1 MVKYPSLNDK
11 DRCRNPIFTTKEGVH
26 MKKRAASL
34 ALVLSMI
41 LSFTC
46 QAGAV
51 DANSGD
57 DGQQVST
64 YAALEASAQS
74 GGLTKLGAVKYILLD
89 CGMKETQFPSGD
101 SDYIAMAKSVGI
113 ADDKFDGSAAC
124 SLEEL
129 HTMATSTAAVNL
141 RNAVKNGT
149 PLFVDGVAQP
159 IFPYTSGVPTEDGY
173 SNDNSDIIRYSVY
186 VETNYDTDG
195 DGKLDLV
202 KALVQLPRAAAE
214 GKYKAAAI
222 YDARPYITG
231 CTDNGD
237 DRKFTYKKDDLG
249 YDLNSLYA
257 QPNARQ
263 AEGEAG
269 TMETAAKAKA
279 DEWYYVSPYES
290 GSWGDFYDYED
301 LDWYDY
307 FLVRGYAVVEVGGLG
322 TRGSEGLE
330 TCGADVET
338 DAFKCVVEWLAK
350 DSTRTAYTDKENNI
364 QIKADWSN
372 GNVAMTGRSYGGTTD
387 FAVASTGVANLK
399 TIVPVAGIASWYEY
413 TNSQGIST
421 GSNPAYSDN
430 LGFYCAGRY
439 IDEDDWNSMK
449 DVYQKYLN
457 RIYNDQMTLNG
468 DYGTHWA
475 TRDYTAGDNGKQI
488 DEAKNIQYSNF
499 SCPALIVHGLND
511 DNVRTKQFQL
521 MYDAFKNANQ
531 DVKLLLHQGAHITPD
546 YDSHK
551 TSLLIGDETYNGIL
565 NKWFSHYLY
574 DQNNGAEK
582 MATVTVQ
589 SNIVD
594 GGWSTSDTWP
604 TSDAVNANEL
614 TLTNNATGTT
624 TINSNMTGISS
635 WRDAFTTA
643 STSASAMYTYDVK
656 DDTVIKGTVKVNI
669 KATPIQHPD
678 KQAVEAA
685 DFEAVEAAP
694 RGVDHEE
701 IMNPDNQVAD
711 EEEYDAED
719 EYGIAVMRA
728 GSNSRDALMMSAM
741 LVDVSDKAFQSYTTS
756 VTEDKTGAVNWVGS
770 GAEDY
775 DVINFI
781 PTTST
786 YKIIARGWIDLAN
799 PGAGFSSASAANEV
813 RLEDGKYRNY
823 TVYLQPNYYTVKA
836 GHKLALVVYT
846 YEPGKASYSEN
857 YGITIDNAALS
868 AVIPVENGACK
879 AKMSAVA
886 EQCYVSAEAAEDDD
900 YETHGKVTGLERSMV
915 AAGTEVTL
923 TATADSGY
931 DFSGWTVN
939 GEAVEGGAT
948 KTFTINGNTTITA
961 NFTVY
966 HSSSGGGSSSGSST
980 TVSASKSDNGSVSID
995 KTSASKGSTVTVTV
1009 KAKDGYKL
1017 DKLTITD
1024 AKGNT
1029 VDVTDKGNGKFSF
1042 VMPEGKVTVT
1052 PTFVADNGSQTE
1064 SKSFSDVK
1072 TGDWYADAVKYV
1084 SDKGLMSGTGSDKF
1098 APSATTT
1105 RAMLMTVL
1113 ARYAGEDTTG
1123 GAIWYE
1129 KGMEWAKAKGVSDG
1143 TNPNANITREQLVT
1157 MMYRYAGS
1165 PATNGSLDNFSDAAS
1180 VSSYAVNAIQWAVAN
1195 GIVNGSNGK
1204 LNPQDNATRAE
1215 VAAILMRFC
1224 EMSK

>member
-1 MVKYPSLNDK
+1 
-11 DRCRNPIFTTKEGVH
+11 

-74 GGLTKLGAVKYILLD
+74 GGLTKLNAVKYILLD

-173 SNDNSDIIRYSVY
+173 SNDKSDIIRYSVY

-231 CTDNGD
+231 CTDNGKARGID
-237 DRKFTYKKDDLG
+237 YTKGDQKYN
-249 YDLNSLYA
+249 LNKLYA
-257 QPNARQ
+257 QPAAR
-263 AEGEAG
+263 EAQG
-269 TMETAAKAKA
+269 TANTMDTAKKAKA
-279 DEWYYVSPYES
+279 EEWYYLSPYES
-290 GSWGDFYDYED
+290 SPKDPFYDYED

-307 FLVRGYAVVEVGGLG
+307 FLVRGYAAIEVGGLG
-322 TRGSEGLE
+322 TLGSEGLE

-338 DAFKCVVEWLAK
+338 DAFKCVIEWLTGDRA
-350 DSTRTAYTDKENNI
+350 AYTDRTSNI
-364 QIKADWSN
+364 AIKADWSN

-387 FAVASTGVANLK
+387 FAVASTGVKGLK

-413 TNSQGIST
+413 TNSQGIAT
-421 GSNPAYSDN
+421 DDVAYSDN
-430 LGFYCAGRY
+430 LAFYCAGRY
-439 IDEDDWNSMK
+439 INTGLYQNDTEWKPIK
-449 DVYQKYLN
+449 DIYPAYLN
-457 RIYNDQMTLNG
+457 RIYNDQIALNG
-468 DYGTHWA
+468 DYGPHWA
-475 TRDYTAGDNGKQI
+475 TRDYTAGNDGK
-488 DEAKNIQYSNF
+488 AGTASTSTYNNF
-499 SCPALIVHGLND
+499 NCPALIVHGLND

-521 MYDAFKNANQ
+521 MYDAFAKAGKT
-531 DVKLLLHQGAHITPD
+531 VKLLLHQGEHITPD

-551 TSLLIGDETYNGIL
+551 TSLMIGNKTYSSIL
-565 NKWFSHYLY
+565 NEWFSHYLY
-574 DQNNGAEK
+574 GQNTSDGNNAEA
-582 MATVTVQ
+582 MAAVTVQ
-589 SNIVD
+589 NNTD
-594 GGWSTSDTWP
+594 GSWSTLDSWP
-604 TSDAVNANEL
+604 TSDSLADVNNKL
-614 TLTNNATGTT
+614 TLTNTATGTT
-624 TINSNMTGISS
+624 TINSNMNGISNWS
-635 WRDAFTTA
+635 DTFTSS
-643 STSASAMYTYDVK
+643 STSASAMYATEPVAN
-656 DDTVIKGTVKVNI
+656 DTVIKGTVQVKI
-669 KATPIQHPD
+669 SAAPIQHPD
-678 KQAVEAA
+678 QQASA
-685 DFEAVEAAP
+685 
-694 RGVDHEE
+694 
-701 IMNPDNQVAD
+701 
-711 EEEYDAED
+711 
-719 EYGIAVMRA
+719 IAVQSEST
-728 GSNSRDALMMSAM
+728 GSRDALMMSAM
-741 LVDVSDKAFQSYTTS
+741 LVDVADDEFTTYPMS
-756 VTEDKTGAVNWVGS
+756 RTEVKTGKMNWVGS
-770 GAEDY
+770 GAQDY
-775 DVINFI
+775 EIINFK
-781 PTTST
+781 TVQSK

-799 PGAGFSSASAANEV
+799 PSAGFDSASAANKIS
-813 RLEDGKYRNY
+813 LEDGVYHDY

-857 YGITIDNAALS
+857 YGITIDNHSLS
-868 AVIPVENGACK
+868 AVIPVPEGTSA
-879 AKMSAVA
+879 ATMSAI
-886 EQCYVSAEAAEDDD
+886 
-900 YETHGKVTGLERSMV
+900 GKK
-915 AAGTEVTL
+915 
-923 TATADSGY
+923 Y
-931 DFSGWTVN
+931 
-939 GEAVEGGAT
+939 
-948 KTFTINGNTTITA
+948 
-961 NFTVY
+961 
-966 HSSSGGGSSSGSST
+966 
-980 TVSASKSDNGSVSID
+980 
-995 KTSASKGSTVTVTV
+995 
-1009 KAKDGYKL
+1009 
-1017 DKLTITD
+1017 
-1024 AKGNT
+1024 
-1029 VDVTDKGNGKFSF
+1029 
-1042 VMPEGKVTVT
+1042 
-1052 PTFVADNGSQTE
+1052 
-1064 SKSFSDVK
+1064 
-1072 TGDWYADAVKYV
+1072 DWYADAVKYV
-1084 SDKGLMSGTGSDKF
+1084 TDKGLMNGTDDNQFSPN
-1098 APSATTT
+1098 ASTT

-1123 GAIWYE
+1123 GATWYE

-1165 PATNGSLDNFSDAAS
+1165 PKADGKLDSFSDSAS
-1180 VSSYAVNAIQWAVAN
+1180 VSSYAADAMQWAVAN

-1204 LNPQDNATRAE
+1204 LNPQNNATRAE

>member
-1 MVKYPSLNDK
+1 
-11 DRCRNPIFTTKEGVH
+11 

-74 GGLTKLGAVKYILLD
+74 GGLTKLNAVKYILLD

-129 HTMATSTAAVNL
+129 HTMANSTAAVNL

-149 PLFVDGVAQP
+149 PLFVNGVAQP
-159 IFPYTSGVPTEDGY
+159 IFPYTSGVPTKDGY
-173 SNDNSDIIRYSVY
+173 SNDKSDIIRYSVY

-202 KALVQLPRAAAE
+202 KALVQIPRAAATNPNNHNF
-214 GKYKAAAI
+214 ATI
-222 YDARPYITG
+222 MDARPYITG

-237 DRKFTYKKDDLG
+237 DRKFTYKEGDLG
-249 YDLNSLYA
+249 YDLNSLYGSA
-257 QPNARQ
+257 KYQRVSDR
-263 AEGEAG
+263 EMS
-269 TMETAAKAKA
+269 TMDAAKKAKA
-279 DEWYYVSPYES
+279 EEWYYVSPYES

-338 DAFKCVVEWLAK
+338 DAFKCVVEWLAQN
-350 DSTRTAYTDKENNI
+350 SRRVAYTDKENNI
-364 QIKADWSN
+364 KITADWSN

-421 GSNPAYSDN
+421 GRNPAYSDN

-457 RIYNDQMTLNG
+457 RIYNDQIALNG

-475 TRDYTAGDNGKQI
+475 TRDYTAGNAGKKTDNG
-488 DEAKNIQYSNF
+488 ETYGNF
-499 SCPALIVHGLND
+499 RCPVLIVHGLND

-531 DVKLLLHQGAHITPD
+531 NVKLLLHQGAHITPD

-551 TSLLIGDETYNGIL
+551 TSLLIGDETYNSIL

-574 DQNNGAEK
+574 GVENGAEN

-594 GGWSTSDTWP
+594 GGWFTSKTWP
-604 TSDAVNANEL
+604 TSDEASAYANTL
-614 TLTNNATGTT
+614 TLTNSETGTT

-656 DDTVIKGTVKVNI
+656 ADTVIKGTVKVNI

-741 LVDVSDKAFQSYTTS
+741 LVDVSDEAFQSYTTS
-756 VTEDKTGAVNWVGS
+756 VTENKTGAVNWVGS

-775 DVINFI
+775 DVIKFK
-781 PTTST
+781 PTTSK

-846 YEPGKASYSEN
+846 YEPGKVDDEHFEN
-857 YGITIDNAALS
+857 YGITIDNTALS
-868 AVIPVENGACK
+868 AVIPVENGQYTAT
-879 AKMSAVA
+879 MSAVDNKY
-886 EQCYVSAEAAEDDD
+886 CVSTSAKN
-900 YETHGKVTGLERSMV
+900 GKVTGLESSVV

-961 NFTVY
+961 NFTVH

-980 TVSASKSDNGSVSID
+980 TVSASKSDNGSVSVD

-1029 VDVTDKGNGKFSF
+1029 VDVTKKSDGKYTFT
-1042 VMPEGKVTVT
+1042 MPEGKVTVT
-1052 PTFVADNGSQTE
+1052 PTFSKIEDTKPSKNGFDDVAS
-1064 SKSFSDVK
+1064 SD
-1072 TGDWYADAVKYV
+1072 WFADAVKYV
-1084 SDKGLMSGTGSDKF
+1084 ADKGLMSGTGSDKF

-1123 GAIWYE
+1123 GATWYE

-1165 PATNGSLDNFSDAAS
+1165 PKADGKLDSFSDAAS
-1180 VSSYAVNAIQWAVAN
+1180 VSTYAASAMHWAVAN

-1204 LNPQDNATRAE
+1204 LNPQNNATRAE

>member
-1 MVKYPSLNDK
+1 
-11 DRCRNPIFTTKEGVH
+11 

-51 DANSGD
+51 DAG
-57 DGQQVST
+57 
-64 YAALEASAQS
+64 AAATETQLDAVKSV
-74 GGLTKLGAVKYILLD
+74 LLGA
-89 CGMKETQFPSGD
+89 GMQTRQFPSD
-101 SDYIAMAKSVGI
+101 NDYIQVAKSLTIIGDNFK
-113 ADDKFDGSAAC
+113 ADAECTADEKAAMQ
-124 SLEEL
+124 SK
-129 HTMATSTAAVNL
+129 ATQIGLKTAIE
-141 RNAVKNGT
+141 NGE
-149 PLFVDGVAQP
+149 PLFVNGVAQP

-173 SNDNSDIIRYSVY
+173 SNVNSDIIRYSVY

-202 KALVQLPRAAAE
+202 KALVQIPRAAA
-214 GKYKAAAI
+214 KKRDNHNFATI
-222 YDARPYITG
+222 MDARPYITG

-237 DRKFTYKKDDLG
+237 DRKFTYKEGDLG
-249 YDLNSLYA
+249 YDLNSLYGSA
-257 QPNARQ
+257 KYQRVSDRKMS
-263 AEGEAG
+263 
-269 TMETAAKAKA
+269 TMDAAKKAKA
-279 DEWYYVSPYES
+279 EEWYYVSPYES

-338 DAFKCVVEWLAK
+338 DAFKCVVEWLAQN
-350 DSTRTAYTDKENNI
+350 SSRVAYTDKKNNI

-413 TNSQGIST
+413 TNAQGIST

-439 IDEDDWNSMK
+439 IDENDWNSMK

-475 TRDYTAGDNGKQI
+475 TRDYTAGNEGKKTDNGLTY
-488 DEAKNIQYSNF
+488 NNF

-521 MYDAFKNANQ
+521 MYDAFKNKGQN
-531 DVKLLLHQGAHITPD
+531 VKLLLHQGAHITPD

-614 TLTNNATGTT
+614 TLKNTATGTT

-643 STSASAMYTYDVK
+643 STSASAMYTYDVEA
-656 DDTVIKGTVKVNI
+656 DTIIKGTVKVKI
-669 KATPIQHPD
+669 KAAPIQHPD

-711 EEEYDAED
+711 EEAYDAED
-719 EYGIAVMRA
+719 EYGIAAMRA

-741 LVDVSDKAFQSYTTS
+741 LVDVSDEAFQSYTTS
-756 VTEDKTGAVNWVGS
+756 VTENKTGAVNWVGS

-775 DVINFI
+775 DVIKFK
-781 PTTST
+781 PTTSK

-799 PGAGFSSASAANEV
+799 PGAGFSSASAANEIE
-813 RLEDGKYRNY
+813 LEDDTYNNY

-868 AVIPVENGACK
+868 AVIPVENGACE

-948 KTFTINGNTTITA
+948 KTFTINSNTTITA
-961 NFTVY
+961 NFTVH

-980 TVSASKSDNGSVSID
+980 TVSTSKSDNGSVSID
-995 KTSASKGSTVTVTV
+995 KA
-1009 KAKDGYKL
+1009 
-1017 DKLTITD
+1017 
-1024 AKGNT
+1024 
-1029 VDVTDKGNGKFSF
+1029 
-1042 VMPEGKVTVT
+1042 
-1052 PTFVADNGSQTE
+1052 
-1064 SKSFSDVK
+1064 
-1072 TGDWYADAVKYV
+1072 
-1084 SDKGLMSGTGSDKF
+1084 
-1098 APSATTT
+1098 
-1105 RAMLMTVL
+1105 
-1113 ARYAGEDTTG
+1113 
-1123 GAIWYE
+1123 
-1129 KGMEWAKAKGVSDG
+1129 
-1143 TNPNANITREQLVT
+1143 
-1157 MMYRYAGS
+1157 
-1165 PATNGSLDNFSDAAS
+1165 
-1180 VSSYAVNAIQWAVAN
+1180 
-1195 GIVNGSNGK
+1195 
-1204 LNPQDNATRAE
+1204 
-1215 VAAILMRFC
+1215 
-1224 EMSK
+1224 

>member
-1 MVKYPSLNDK
+1 
-11 DRCRNPIFTTKEGVH
+11 

-74 GGLTKLGAVKYILLD
+74 GGLTKLNAVKYILLD

-129 HTMATSTAAVNL
+129 HTMENSTAAVNL

-159 IFPYTSGVPTEDGY
+159 IFPYTSGVPTKDGY
-173 SNDNSDIIRYSVY
+173 SNDKSDIIRYSVY

-214 GKYKAAAI
+214 GKYKTAAI

-338 DAFKCVVEWLAK
+338 DAFKCVVEWLAQN
-350 DSTRTAYTDKENNI
+350 SSRVAYTDKKNNI
-364 QIKADWSN
+364 RIKADWSN

-439 IDEDDWNSMK
+439 IDEDDWKSMK

-457 RIYNDQMTLNG
+457 RIYNDQIALNG

-475 TRDYTAGDNGKQI
+475 TRDYTAGNAGK
-488 DEAKNIQYSNF
+488 
-499 SCPALIVHGLND
+499 
-511 DNVRTKQFQL
+511 RT
-521 MYDAFKNANQ
+521 D
-531 DVKLLLHQGAHITPD
+531 
-546 YDSHK
+546 
-551 TSLLIGDETYNGIL
+551 
-565 NKWFSHYLY
+565 
-574 DQNNGAEK
+574 
-582 MATVTVQ
+582 
-589 SNIVD
+589 
-594 GGWSTSDTWP
+594 
-604 TSDAVNANEL
+604 
-614 TLTNNATGTT
+614 
-624 TINSNMTGISS
+624 
-635 WRDAFTTA
+635 
-643 STSASAMYTYDVK
+643 
-656 DDTVIKGTVKVNI
+656 
-669 KATPIQHPD
+669 
-678 KQAVEAA
+678 
-685 DFEAVEAAP
+685 
-694 RGVDHEE
+694 
-701 IMNPDNQVAD
+701 
-711 EEEYDAED
+711 
-719 EYGIAVMRA
+719 
-728 GSNSRDALMMSAM
+728 
-741 LVDVSDKAFQSYTTS
+741 
-756 VTEDKTGAVNWVGS
+756 DKT
-770 GAEDY
+770 
-775 DVINFI
+775 
-781 PTTST
+781 T
-786 YKIIARGWIDLAN
+786 Y
-799 PGAGFSSASAANEV
+799 V
-813 RLEDGKYRNY
+813 
-823 TVYLQPNYYTVKA
+823 
-836 GHKLALVVYT
+836 
-846 YEPGKASYSEN
+846 
-857 YGITIDNAALS
+857 
-868 AVIPVENGACK
+868 
-879 AKMSAVA
+879 
-886 EQCYVSAEAAEDDD
+886 
-900 YETHGKVTGLERSMV
+900 
-915 AAGTEVTL
+915 
-923 TATADSGY
+923 
-931 DFSGWTVN
+931 
-939 GEAVEGGAT
+939 
-948 KTFTINGNTTITA
+948 
-961 NFTVY
+961 
-966 HSSSGGGSSSGSST
+966 
-980 TVSASKSDNGSVSID
+980 
-995 KTSASKGSTVTVTV
+995 
-1009 KAKDGYKL
+1009 
-1017 DKLTITD
+1017 
-1024 AKGNT
+1024 
-1029 VDVTDKGNGKFSF
+1029 
-1042 VMPEGKVTVT
+1042 
-1052 PTFVADNGSQTE
+1052 
-1064 SKSFSDVK
+1064 
-1072 TGDWYADAVKYV
+1072 
-1084 SDKGLMSGTGSDKF
+1084 
-1098 APSATTT
+1098 
-1105 RAMLMTVL
+1105 
-1113 ARYAGEDTTG
+1113 
-1123 GAIWYE
+1123 
-1129 KGMEWAKAKGVSDG
+1129 
-1143 TNPNANITREQLVT
+1143 
-1157 MMYRYAGS
+1157 
-1165 PATNGSLDNFSDAAS
+1165 
-1180 VSSYAVNAIQWAVAN
+1180 
-1195 GIVNGSNGK
+1195 
-1204 LNPQDNATRAE
+1204 
-1215 VAAILMRFC
+1215 
-1224 EMSK
+1224 

>member
-1 MVKYPSLNDK
+1 
-11 DRCRNPIFTTKEGVH
+11 
-26 MKKRAASL
+26 MKRRLL
-34 ALVLSMI
+34 ALLMSLVMI
-41 LSFTC
+41 LSVLP
-46 QAGAV
+46 GAAFAEPADSSDV
-51 DANSGD
+51 L
-57 DGQQVST
+57 T
-64 YAALEASAQS
+64 YADLADIDSSITIPDGASASEELSVADAVRALLLWTGMSEKQ
-74 GGLTKLGAVKYILLD
+74 LGTFPADYLALARSM
-89 CGMKETQFPSGD
+89 GMIS
-101 SDYIAMAKSVGI
+101 
-113 ADDKFDGSAAC
+113 ADTDTDAAC
-124 SLEEL
+124 TLDAYRQMKAVANTMYDAL
-129 HTMATSTAAVNL
+129 HADKLQPLYM
-141 RNAVKNGT
+141 NGM
-149 PLFVDGVAQP
+149 AQP
-159 IFPYTSGVPTEDGY
+159 IFPYTTGSVETGY
-173 SNDNSDIIRYSVY
+173 SNVDSDIIRYCVY
-186 VETNYDTDG
+186 VETNYDTDN

-202 KALVQLPRAAAE
+202 KAVVQVPRAAVE
-214 GKYKAAAI
+214 GNYKAATI
-222 YDARPYITG
+222 YEARPYITG
-231 CTDNGD
+231 CNDSMSPGEN
-237 DRKFTYKKDDLG
+237 LG
-249 YDLNSLYA
+249 SESYDISKLYSQPAARTPAGSATTAQAAANANS
-257 QPNARQ
+257 
-263 AEGEAG
+263 
-269 TMETAAKAKA
+269 A
-279 DEWYYVSPYES
+279 DWYYWNPSE
-290 GSWGDFYDYED
+290 GMYDYED
-301 LDWYDY
+301 LEWYDY
-307 FLVRGYAVVEVGGLG
+307 YLVRGFAVVECGGLG
-322 TRGSEGLE
+322 TKGSDGFE
-330 TCGADVET
+330 TCGTDLEI
-338 DAFKCVVEWLAK
+338 DAFKCVIEWLHG
-350 DSTRTAYTDKENNI
+350 DRVAYTDKTSNI
-364 QIKADWSN
+364 TIAADWSS
-372 GNVAMTGRSYGGTTD
+372 GKVGMTGRSYAGTTQ
-387 FAVASTGVANLK
+387 FGLATTGVAGLE

-457 RIYNDQMTLNG
+457 RIYNDQQTLNG
-468 DYGTHWA
+468 NYGPHWA
-475 TRDYTAGDNGKQI
+475 TRDYTAGNEGKKTDNGLTYNKF
-488 DEAKNIQYSNF
+488 N
-499 SCPALIVHGLND
+499 CPALIVHGLND

-531 DVKLLLHQGAHITPD
+531 NVKLLLHQGAHITPD

-614 TLTNNATGTT
+614 TLKNTATGTT

-669 KATPIQHPD
+669 SAAPIQHPD

-868 AVIPVENGACK
+868 AVIPVENGQYTAT
-879 AKMSAVA
+879 MSAVDNKY
-886 EQCYVSAEAAEDDD
+886 CVSTSAKN
-900 YETHGKVTGLERSMV
+900 GKVTGLESSMV

-961 NFTVY
+961 NFTVH
-966 HSSSGGGSSSGSST
+966 HSSSGGSSSGSST

-995 KTSASKGSTVTVTV
+995 KASASKGSTVTVTV

-1024 AKGNT
+1024 AKGKT
-1029 VDVTDKGNGKFSF
+1029 VEVTDKGNGKFSF

-1064 SKSFSDVK
+1064 NKSYSDVK

-1084 SDKGLMSGTGSDKF
+1084 TDKGLMNGTDDNQFSPN
-1098 APSATTT
+1098 ASTT
-1105 RAMLMTVL
+1105 RGMLMTVL

-1123 GAIWYE
+1123 GATWYE

-1165 PATNGSLDNFSDAAS
+1165 PKADGKLDSFSDAAS
-1180 VSSYAVNAIQWAVAN
+1180 VSTYAADAMQWAVAN

-1204 LNPQDNATRAE
+1204 LNPQNNATRAE

>member
-1 MVKYPSLNDK
+1 
-11 DRCRNPIFTTKEGVH
+11 
-26 MKKRAASL
+26 MKKRVASL

-51 DANSGD
+51 DAG
-57 DGQQVST
+57 
-64 YAALEASAQS
+64 AAATETQLDAVKSV
-74 GGLTKLGAVKYILLD
+74 LLGA
-89 CGMKETQFPSGD
+89 GMQTRQFPSD
-101 SDYIAMAKSVGI
+101 NDYIQVAKSLTIIGDDFK
-113 ADDKFDGSAAC
+113 ADAAC
-124 SLEEL
+124 TEEEKSAMQTKAEHIGL
-129 HTMATSTAAVNL
+129 KTAL
-141 RNAVKNGT
+141 DNGK

-159 IFPYTSGVPTEDGY
+159 IFPYTSGVPTKDGY
-173 SNDNSDIIRYSVY
+173 SNDKSDIIRYSVY

-202 KALVQLPRAAAE
+202 KALVQIPRAAAT
-214 GKYKAAAI
+214 KPDNHNFATI
-222 YDARPYITG
+222 MDARPYITG
-231 CTDNGD
+231 CTDNGT
-237 DRKFTYKKDDLG
+237 DRKFTYKDGDLG
-249 YDLNSLYA
+249 YNLNSLYGKA
-257 QPNARQ
+257 RYLRVSDNKTATTMQAAANAS
-263 AEGEAG
+263 AE
-269 TMETAAKAKA
+269 
-279 DEWYYVSPYES
+279 EWYYLSPYES
-290 GSWGDFYDYED
+290 EPDDDYYFYDYED

-350 DSTRTAYTDKENNI
+350 DSTRTAYTDKEKNI
-364 QIKADWSN
+364 KITADWSN

-399 TIVPVAGIASWYEY
+399 TIVPVAGIASWYDY

-421 GSNPAYSDN
+421 RTNPAYSDN

-439 IDEDDWNSMK
+439 IDENDWDSMK

-475 TRDYTAGDNGKQI
+475 TRDYTAGNEGK
-488 DEAKNIQYSNF
+488 EGTASTSTYNNF
-499 SCPALIVHGLND
+499 NCPALIVHGLND

-521 MYDAFKNANQ
+521 MYDAFKNKGQN
-531 DVKLLLHQGAHITPD
+531 VKLLLHQGEHITPD
-546 YDSHK
+546 YDDHK
-551 TSLLIGDETYNGIL
+551 TSLMIGNKTYSSIL
-565 NKWFSHYLY
+565 NEWYSHYLY
-574 DQNNGAEK
+574 GQNTDDGNNAE
-582 MATVTVQ
+582 ALAAVTVQ
-589 SNIVD
+589 NNTD
-594 GGWSTSDTWP
+594 GSWSTLDSWP
-604 TSDAVNANEL
+604 TSDSLADVNNKL
-614 TLTNNATGTT
+614 TLTNTATGTT
-624 TINSNMTGISS
+624 TINSNMNGISN
-635 WRDAFTTA
+635 WRDTFTSS
-643 STSASAMYTYDVK
+643 STSASAMYATEPVAN
-656 DDTVIKGTVKVNI
+656 DTVIKGTVQVKI
-669 KATPIQHPD
+669 SAAPIQHPD
-678 KQAVEAA
+678 QQASAVVESAP
-685 DFEAVEAAP
+685 AVAP
-694 RGVDHEE
+694 RGASHEE
-701 IMNPDNQVAD
+701 IMNPANEDAD
-711 EEEYDAED
+711 DAASA
-719 EYGIAVMRA
+719 IAVQSEST
-728 GSNSRDALMMSAM
+728 GSRDALMMSAM
-741 LVDVSDKAFQSYTTS
+741 LVDVADDEFTTYPMS
-756 VTEDKTGAVNWVGS
+756 RTEVKTGKMNWVGS
-770 GAEDY
+770 GAQDY
-775 DVINFI
+775 EIINFK
-781 PTTST
+781 TVQSK

-799 PGAGFSSASAANEV
+799 PSAGFSSASATAANKIE
-813 RLEDGKYRNY
+813 LKDGEYHNY

-846 YEPGKASYSEN
+846 YEQGKARYSEN
-857 YGITIDNAALS
+857 YGITIDNHSLS
-868 AVIPVENGACK
+868 AVIPVPEGTSA
-879 AKMSAVA
+879 ATMSAVDNK
-886 EQCYVSAEAAEDDD
+886 CCVSTSAKN
-900 YETHGKVTGLERSMV
+900 GKVTGLESSMV

-961 NFTVY
+961 NFTVH

-980 TVSASKSDNGSVSID
+980 TVSASKSDNGSVSVD

-1024 AKGNT
+1024 AKGKT
-1029 VDVTDKGNGKFSF
+1029 VEVTDKGNGKFSF

-1064 SKSFSDVK
+1064 SKSYSDVK

-1113 ARYAGEDTTG
+1113 ARYAGEATTG
-1123 GAIWYE
+1123 GATWYE
-1129 KGMEWAKAKGVSDG
+1129 KGMNWAKANGVSDG

-1157 MMYRYAGS
+1157 MLYRYAGS
-1165 PATNGSLDNFSDAAS
+1165 PKADGKLDSFSDAAS
-1180 VSSYAVNAIQWAVAN
+1180 VSTYAADAMQWAVAN

-1204 LNPQDNATRAE
+1204 LNPQNNATRAE

>member
-1 MVKYPSLNDK
+1 
-11 DRCRNPIFTTKEGVH
+11 

-51 DANSGD
+51 DAG
-57 DGQQVST
+57 
-64 YAALEASAQS
+64 AAATETQLDAVKSV
-74 GGLTKLGAVKYILLD
+74 LLGA
-89 CGMKETQFPSGD
+89 GMQTRQFPSD
-101 SDYIAMAKSVGI
+101 NDYIQVAKSLTIIGDNFK
-113 ADDKFDGSAAC
+113 ADAECTADEKAAMQ
-124 SLEEL
+124 SK
-129 HTMATSTAAVNL
+129 ATQIGLKTAIE
-141 RNAVKNGT
+141 NGE
-149 PLFVDGVAQP
+149 PLFVNGVAQP

-173 SNDNSDIIRYSVY
+173 SNVNSDIIRYSVY

-202 KALVQLPRAAAE
+202 KALVQIPRAAAT
-214 GKYKAAAI
+214 KRDNHNFATI
-222 YDARPYITG
+222 MDARPYITG

-237 DRKFTYKKDDLG
+237 DRKFTYMEGNLG
-249 YDLNSLYA
+249 YDLNSLYGSA
-257 QPNARQ
+257 KYQRVSDR
-263 AEGEAG
+263 EMS
-269 TMETAAKAKA
+269 TMDAAKKAKA
-279 DEWYYVSPYES
+279 EEWYYVSPYES

-350 DSTRTAYTDKENNI
+350 DSTRTAYTDKEKNI
-364 QIKADWSN
+364 KITADWSN

-399 TIVPVAGIASWYEY
+399 TIVPVAGIASWYDY

-421 GSNPAYSDN
+421 RTNPAYSDN

-439 IDEDDWNSMK
+439 IDENDWDSMK

-475 TRDYTAGDNGKQI
+475 TRDYTAGNEGK
-488 DEAKNIQYSNF
+488 EGTASTSKYNNF
-499 SCPALIVHGLND
+499 NCPALIVHGLND

-521 MYDAFKNANQ
+521 MYDAFKNKGQN
-531 DVKLLLHQGAHITPD
+531 VKLLLHQGEHITPD
-546 YDSHK
+546 YDDHK
-551 TSLLIGDETYNGIL
+551 TSLMIDNKTYSSIL
-565 NKWFSHYLY
+565 NEWYSHYLY
-574 DQNNGAEK
+574 GQNTDDGNNAE
-582 MATVTVQ
+582 ALAAVTVQ
-589 SNIVD
+589 NNTD
-594 GGWSTSDTWP
+594 GSWSTLDSWP
-604 TSDAVNANEL
+604 TSDSLADVNNKL
-614 TLTNNATGTT
+614 TLTNTATGTT
-624 TINSNMTGISS
+624 TINSNMNGISN
-635 WRDAFTTA
+635 WRDTFTSS
-643 STSASAMYTYDVK
+643 STSASAMYATEPVAN
-656 DDTVIKGTVKVNI
+656 DTVIKGTVQVKI
-669 KATPIQHPD
+669 SAAPIQHPD
-678 KQAVEAA
+678 QQASAVVESAP
-685 DFEAVEAAP
+685 AVAP
-694 RGVDHEE
+694 RGASHEE
-701 IMNPDNQVAD
+701 IMNPANEDAD
-711 EEEYDAED
+711 DAASA
-719 EYGIAVMRA
+719 IAVQSEST
-728 GSNSRDALMMSAM
+728 GSRDALMMSAM
-741 LVDVSDKAFQSYTTS
+741 LVDVADNEFTTYPMS
-756 VTEDKTGAVNWVGS
+756 RTEVKTGKMNWVGS
-770 GAEDY
+770 GAQDY
-775 DVINFI
+775 EIINFK
-781 PTTST
+781 TVQSK

-799 PGAGFSSASAANEV
+799 PSAGFDSASAANKIS
-813 RLEDGKYRNY
+813 LEDGVYHDY

-846 YEPGKASYSEN
+846 YEQGKARYSEN
-857 YGITIDNAALS
+857 YGITIDNHSLS
-868 AVIPVENGACK
+868 AVIPVPEGTSA
-879 AKMSAVA
+879 ATMSAVGKK
-886 EQCYVSAEAAEDDD
+886 YSVTTSAENG
-900 YETHGKVTGLERSMV
+900 TVSGLTENMV
-915 AAGTEVTL
+915 AEGTEVTL

-961 NFTVY
+961 NFTVH
-966 HSSSGGGSSSGSST
+966 HSSSGGGSSSSSST
-980 TVSASKSDNGSVSID
+980 TVSTSKSDNGSVSID
-995 KTSASKGSTVTVTV
+995 KASASKGSTVTVTV

-1029 VDVTDKGNGKFSF
+1029 IDVTNLSNGKFSF

-1052 PTFVADNGSQTE
+1052 PTFVADNGNQTE
-1064 SKSFSDVK
+1064 SKSYSDVK
-1072 TGDWYADAVKYV
+1072 TGDWFNDAVKYV
-1084 SDKGLMSGTGSDKF
+1084 SAKGLMSGTSADKF

-1123 GAIWYE
+1123 GATWYE

-1165 PATNGSLDNFSDAAS
+1165 PKADGKLDSFSDAAS
-1180 VSSYAVNAIQWAVAN
+1180 VSTYAADAMQWAVAN

-1204 LNPQDNATRAE
+1204 LNPQNNATRAQ

>member
-1 MVKYPSLNDK
+1 M
-11 DRCRNPIFTTKEGVH
+11 KEGVH
-26 MKKRAASL
+26 MKKRAASI

-51 DANSGD
+51 DAKTETQLD
-57 DGQQVST
+57 
-64 YAALEASAQS
+64 
-74 GGLTKLGAVKYILLD
+74 AVKSILED
-89 CGMKETQFPSGD
+89 AGMQEKQFPNGD
-101 SDYIAMAKSVGI
+101 SDYIQMAKSLTIIGDNFK
-113 ADDKFDGSAAC
+113 ADAECTADEKAAMQ
-124 SLEEL
+124 SK
-129 HTMATSTAAVNL
+129 ATQIGLKTAIE
-141 RNAVKNGT
+141 NGE
-149 PLFVDGVAQP
+149 PLFVNGVAQP
-159 IFPYTSGVPTEDGY
+159 IFPYTSGVPTKDGY
-173 SNDNSDIIRYSVY
+173 SNDKSDIIRYSVY

-202 KALVQLPRAAAE
+202 KALVQIPRAAAT
-214 GKYKAAAI
+214 KPDNHNFATI
-222 YDARPYITG
+222 MDARPYITG

-237 DRKFTYKKDDLG
+237 DRKFTYKEGDLG
-249 YDLNSLYA
+249 YDLNSLYGSA
-257 QPNARQ
+257 KYQRVSDRKMS
-263 AEGEAG
+263 
-269 TMETAAKAKA
+269 TMDAAKKAKA
-279 DEWYYVSPYES
+279 EEWYYLSPYES
-290 GSWGDFYDYED
+290 SPKYPFYDYED

-399 TIVPVAGIASWYEY
+399 TIVPVAGIASWYDY

-421 GSNPAYSDN
+421 RTNPAYSDN

-439 IDEDDWNSMK
+439 IDENDWDSMK

-475 TRDYTAGDNGKQI
+475 TRDYTAGNAGKKTDNG
-488 DEAKNIQYSNF
+488 ETYGNF
-499 SCPALIVHGLND
+499 RCPALIVHGLND

-521 MYDAFKNANQ
+521 MYDAFAKAGKT
-531 DVKLLLHQGAHITPD
+531 VKLLLHQGEHITPD
-546 YDSHK
+546 YDDHK
-551 TSLLIGDETYNGIL
+551 TSLMIGNKTYSSIL
-565 NKWFSHYLY
+565 NEWYSHYLY
-574 DQNNGAEK
+574 GQNTDDGNNAE
-582 MATVTVQ
+582 ALADVTVQ
-589 SNIVD
+589 NNTD
-594 GGWSTSDTWP
+594 GSWSTLDSWP
-604 TSDAVNANEL
+604 TSDSLADVNNKL
-614 TLTNNATGTT
+614 TLTNTATGTT
-624 TINSNMTGISS
+624 TINSNMNGISN
-635 WRDAFTTA
+635 WRDTFTSS
-643 STSASAMYTYDVK
+643 STSASAMYATEPVAN
-656 DDTVIKGTVKVNI
+656 DTVIKGTVQVKI
-669 KATPIQHPD
+669 SAAPIQHPD
-678 KQAVEAA
+678 QQASAVVESAP
-685 DFEAVEAAP
+685 AVAP
-694 RGVDHEE
+694 RGASHEE
-701 IMNPDNQVAD
+701 IMNPANEDAD
-711 EEEYDAED
+711 DAASA
-719 EYGIAVMRA
+719 IAVQSEST
-728 GSNSRDALMMSAM
+728 GSRDALMMSTM
-741 LVDVSDKAFQSYTTS
+741 LVDVADDEFTTYPMS
-756 VTEDKTGAVNWVGS
+756 RTEVKTGKMNWVGS
-770 GAEDY
+770 GAQDY
-775 DVINFI
+775 EIINFK
-781 PTTST
+781 TVQSK

-799 PGAGFSSASAANEV
+799 PSAGFDSASAANKIS
-813 RLEDGKYRNY
+813 LEDGVYHDY

-846 YEPGKASYSEN
+846 YEQGKARYSEN
-857 YGITIDNAALS
+857 YGITIDNHSLS
-868 AVIPVENGACK
+868 AVIPVPEGTSA
-879 AKMSAVA
+879 ATMSAVGKK
-886 EQCYVSAEAAEDDD
+886 YSVTTSAENG
-900 YETHGKVTGLERSMV
+900 TVSGLTENMV
-915 AAGTEVTL
+915 AEGTEVTL

-931 DFSGWTVN
+931 NFSGWTVN
-939 GEAVEGGAT
+939 GQSVAGGAT
-948 KTFTINGNTTITA
+948 HTFTITENTTIVA
-961 NFTVY
+961 NFTAQSSGG
-966 HSSSGGGSSSGSST
+966 HSSGGSSSGSST

-1024 AKGNT
+1024 AKGKT
-1029 VDVTDKGNGKFSF
+1029 VEVTDKGNGKFSF

-1052 PTFVADNGSQTE
+1052 PTFVADNGGQTE

-1084 SDKGLMSGTGSDKF
+1084 TDKGLMNGTDDNQFS
-1098 APSATTT
+1098 PNATTT

-1123 GAIWYE
+1123 GATWYE

-1143 TNPNANITREQLVT
+1143 TNPNADITREQLVT
-1157 MMYRYAGS
+1157 MLYRYAGS

-1180 VSSYAVNAIQWAVAN
+1180 VSSYAANAMQWAVEN

-1204 LNPQDNATRAE
+1204 LNPQNNATRAE

>member
-1 MVKYPSLNDK
+1 
-11 DRCRNPIFTTKEGVH
+11 
-26 MKKRAASL
+26 MKKRVASL

-51 DANSGD
+51 DAG
-57 DGQQVST
+57 
-64 YAALEASAQS
+64 AAATETQLDAVKSV
-74 GGLTKLGAVKYILLD
+74 LLGA
-89 CGMKETQFPSGD
+89 GMQTRQFPSD
-101 SDYIAMAKSVGI
+101 NDYIQVAKSLTIIGDDFK
-113 ADDKFDGSAAC
+113 ADAAC
-124 SLEEL
+124 TEKEKSAMQTKAEYIGLK
-129 HTMATSTAAVNL
+129 TAL
-141 RNAVKNGT
+141 DNGK
-149 PLFVDGVAQP
+149 PLFVGGVAQP
-159 IFPYTSGVPTEDGY
+159 IFPYTSGVPTKDGY
-173 SNDNSDIIRYSVY
+173 SNDKSDIIRYSVY

-202 KALVQLPRAAAE
+202 KALVQIPRAAAT
-214 GKYKAAAI
+214 KPDNHNFATI
-222 YDARPYITG
+222 MDARPYITG
-231 CTDNGD
+231 CTDNGT
-237 DRKFTYKKDDLG
+237 DRKFTYKDGDLG
-249 YDLNSLYA
+249 YNLNSLYGKA
-257 QPNARQ
+257 RYLRVSDNKTATTMQAAANAS
-263 AEGEAG
+263 AE
-269 TMETAAKAKA
+269 
-279 DEWYYVSPYES
+279 EWYYLSPYES
-290 GSWGDFYDYED
+290 EPDDDYYFYDYED

-350 DSTRTAYTDKENNI
+350 DSTRTAYTDKEKNI
-364 QIKADWSN
+364 KITADWSN

-399 TIVPVAGIASWYEY
+399 TIVPVAGIASWYDY

-421 GSNPAYSDN
+421 RTNPAYSDN

-439 IDEDDWNSMK
+439 IDENDWDSMK

-475 TRDYTAGDNGKQI
+475 TRDYTAGNEGK
-488 DEAKNIQYSNF
+488 EGTASTSTYNNF
-499 SCPALIVHGLND
+499 NCPALIVHGLND

-521 MYDAFKNANQ
+521 MYDAFKNKGQN
-531 DVKLLLHQGAHITPD
+531 VKLLLHQGEHITPD
-546 YDSHK
+546 YDDHK
-551 TSLLIGDETYNGIL
+551 TSLMIGNKTYSSIL
-565 NKWFSHYLY
+565 NEWYSHYLY
-574 DQNNGAEK
+574 GQNTDDGNNAE
-582 MATVTVQ
+582 ALAAVTVQ
-589 SNIVD
+589 NNTD
-594 GGWSTSDTWP
+594 GSWSTLDSWP
-604 TSDAVNANEL
+604 TSDSLADVNNKL
-614 TLTNNATGTT
+614 TLTNTATGTT
-624 TINSNMTGISS
+624 TINSNMNGISN
-635 WRDAFTTA
+635 WRDTFTSS
-643 STSASAMYTYDVK
+643 STSASAMYATEPVAN
-656 DDTVIKGTVKVNI
+656 DTVIKGTVQVKI
-669 KATPIQHPD
+669 SAAPIQHPD
-678 KQAVEAA
+678 QQASAVVESAP
-685 DFEAVEAAP
+685 AVAP
-694 RGVDHEE
+694 RGASHEE
-701 IMNPDNQVAD
+701 IMNPANEDAD
-711 EEEYDAED
+711 DAASA
-719 EYGIAVMRA
+719 IAVQSEST
-728 GSNSRDALMMSAM
+728 GSRDALMMSAM
-741 LVDVSDKAFQSYTTS
+741 LVDVADDEFTTYPMS
-756 VTEDKTGAVNWVGS
+756 RTEVKTGKMNWVGS
-770 GAEDY
+770 GAQDY
-775 DVINFI
+775 EIINFK
-781 PTTST
+781 TVQSK

-799 PGAGFSSASAANEV
+799 PSAGFSSASATAANKIE
-813 RLEDGKYRNY
+813 LKDGEYHNY

-846 YEPGKASYSEN
+846 YEQGKARYSEN
-857 YGITIDNAALS
+857 YGITIDNHSLS
-868 AVIPVENGACK
+868 AVIPVPEGTSA
-879 AKMSAVA
+879 ATMSAVDNK
-886 EQCYVSAEAAEDDD
+886 CCVSTSAKN
-900 YETHGKVTGLERSMV
+900 GKVTGLESSMV

-961 NFTVY
+961 NFTVH

-980 TVSASKSDNGSVSID
+980 TVSASKSDNGSVSVD

-1024 AKGNT
+1024 AKGKT
-1029 VDVTDKGNGKFSF
+1029 VEVTDKGNGKFSF

-1064 SKSFSDVK
+1064 SKSYSDVK

-1123 GAIWYE
+1123 GATWYE
-1129 KGMEWAKAKGVSDG
+1129 KSMEWAKAKGVSDG

-1165 PATNGSLDNFSDAAS
+1165 PKADGKLDSFSDAAS
-1180 VSSYAVNAIQWAVAN
+1180 VSTYAADAMQWAVAN

-1204 LNPQDNATRAE
+1204 LNPQNNATRAE

>member
-1 MVKYPSLNDK
+1 
-11 DRCRNPIFTTKEGVH
+11 

-74 GGLTKLGAVKYILLD
+74 GGLTKLDAVKYILLD
-89 CGMKETQFPSGD
+89 CGMKTTQFPSGD

-129 HTMATSTAAVNL
+129 YTMANSTAAVNL

-159 IFPYTSGVPTEDGY
+159 IFPYTSGVPTKDGY
-173 SNDNSDIIRYSVY
+173 SNDKSDIIRYSVY

-231 CTDNGD
+231 CTDYGRSRGFN
-237 DRKFTYKKDDLG
+237 YKNADTD
-249 YDLNSLYA
+249 YDLDTLYGSAAPRDA
-257 QPNARQ
+257 Q
-263 AEGEAG
+263 GEMS
-269 TMETAAKAKA
+269 TMDAAKNASA
-279 DEWYYVSPYES
+279 DEWYYLSPYES
-290 GSWGDFYDYED
+290 YPNYPFYDYED

-307 FLVRGYAVVEVGGLG
+307 FLVRGYAAIEVGGLG

-330 TCGADVET
+330 TCGTDVET
-338 DAFKCVVEWLAK
+338 DAFKCVIEWL
-350 DSTRTAYTDKENNI
+350 TGNRVAYTDKESNI
-364 QIKADWSN
+364 EIKADWSN

-387 FAVASTGVANLK
+387 FAVASTGVKGLK

-421 GSNPAYSDN
+421 SDNPAYSDN
-430 LGFYCAGRY
+430 LGLYCAGRY
-439 IDEDDWNSMK
+439 IDEDDWNSIK
-449 DVYQKYLN
+449 DTYQAYLN
-457 RIYNDQMTLNG
+457 RIYNDQVALNG

-475 TRDYTAGDNGKQI
+475 TRDYTAGNTGK
-488 DEAKNIQYSNF
+488 
-499 SCPALIVHGLND
+499 
-511 DNVRTKQFQL
+511 
-521 MYDAFKNANQ
+521 
-531 DVKLLLHQGAHITPD
+531 
-546 YDSHK
+546 K
-551 TSLLIGDETYNGIL
+551 TD
-565 NKWFSHYLY
+565 
-574 DQNNGAEK
+574 NGAEE
-582 MATVTVQ
+582 MAAVTVQ
-589 SNIVD
+589 SNVD
-594 GGWSTSDTWP
+594 GSWTTLNDWDGNTDTLRLSCGDEGETTVTSQYPSDVTSRNWTSKFLSNTESSEARAVYTMDVDT
-604 TSDAVNANEL
+604 
-614 TLTNNATGTT
+614 
-624 TINSNMTGISS
+624 
-635 WRDAFTTA
+635 
-643 STSASAMYTYDVK
+643 
-656 DDTVIKGTVKVNI
+656 DTVIIGTPAVHVK
-669 KATPIQHPD
+669 AAPMQHLA
-678 KQAVEAA
+678 QQTAAVSDAIDRA
-685 DFEAVEAAP
+685 AAP
-694 RGVDHEE
+694 RGIDHEE
-701 IMNPDNQVAD
+701 IMNPANQTAAD
-711 EEEYDAED
+711 EDD
-719 EYGIAVMRA
+719 GIAAMSLD
-728 GSNSRDALMMSAM
+728 GDSRNALMMSAM
-741 LVDVSDKAFQSYTTS
+741 LVDLSDTAFPTYTTS
-756 VTEDKTGAVNWVGS
+756 VTEERTGETNWVGS
-770 GAEDY
+770 GAQDY
-775 DVINFI
+775 DVIRFKQVN
-781 PTTST
+781 SN
-786 YKIIARGWIDLAN
+786 YKVVAQGWMDLAN
-799 PGAGFSSASAANEV
+799 PSAGFDSASAENKV
-813 RLEDGKYRNY
+813 DLEDGTYYDY
-823 TVYLQPNYYTVKA
+823 TLYLQPTHYTVKA
-836 GHKLALVVYT
+836 GHKLALVLFT
-846 YEPGKASYSEN
+846 YQPGMASYSEA
-857 YGITIDNAALS
+857 YGYTFQNAETYAE
-868 AVIPVENGACK
+868 IPVN
-879 AKMSAVA
+879 SL
-886 EQCYVSAEAAEDDD
+886 YTLH
-900 YETHGKVTGLERSMV
+900 Y
-915 AAGTEVTL
+915 AAGANGTVTADQADGAQLEANSLVTL

-961 NFTVY
+961 NFTVH
-966 HSSSGGGSSSGSST
+966 HSSSGGSSSGSST

-1024 AKGNT
+1024 AKGKT

-1084 SDKGLMSGTGSDKF
+1084 ADKGLMSGTGSDKF

-1123 GAIWYE
+1123 GATWYE

-1143 TNPNANITREQLVT
+1143 TNPNADITREQLVT
-1157 MMYRYAGS
+1157 MLYRYAGS
-1165 PATNGSLDNFSDAAS
+1165 PKADGKLDSFSDSAS
-1180 VSSYAVNAIQWAVAN
+1180 VSTYAADAMQWAVAN

-1204 LNPQDNATRAE
+1204 LNPQNNATRAE

>member
-1 MVKYPSLNDK
+1 
-11 DRCRNPIFTTKEGVH
+11 

-51 DANSGD
+51 DAKTETQLD
-57 DGQQVST
+57 
-64 YAALEASAQS
+64 
-74 GGLTKLGAVKYILLD
+74 AVKSILED
-89 CGMKETQFPSGD
+89 AGMQEKQFPNGD
-101 SDYIAMAKSVGI
+101 SDYIQMAKSLTIIGDNFKADAECT
-113 ADDKFDGSAAC
+113 ADDKAAMQ
-124 SLEEL
+124 SK
-129 HTMATSTAAVNL
+129 ATQIGLKTAIE
-141 RNAVKNGT
+141 NGE
-149 PLFVDGVAQP
+149 PLFVNGVAQP
-159 IFPYTSGVPTEDGY
+159 IFPYTSGVPTKDGY

-202 KALVQLPRAAAE
+202 KALVQIPRAAAE

-231 CTDNGD
+231 CTDNGEARGID
-237 DRKFTYKKDDLG
+237 YTKGDQG
-249 YDLNSLYA
+249 YNLNNLYV
-257 QPNARQ
+257 QPAAREPQ
-263 AEGEAG
+263 G
-269 TMETAAKAKA
+269 TANTMDTAKKAKA
-279 DEWYYVSPYES
+279 EEWYYLSPYES
-290 GSWGDFYDYED
+290 SPKDPFYDYED

-307 FLVRGYAVVEVGGLG
+307 FLVRGYAAIEVGGLG

-338 DAFKCVVEWLAK
+338 DAFKCVIEWLTGDRA
-350 DSTRTAYTDKENNI
+350 AYTDRTSNI
-364 QIKADWSN
+364 AIKADWSN

-387 FAVASTGVANLK
+387 FAVASTGVKGLK

-439 IDEDDWNSMK
+439 IDEDDWNSIK
-449 DVYQKYLN
+449 DTYQAYLN
-457 RIYNDQMTLNG
+457 RIYNDQIELNG

-475 TRDYTAGDNGKQI
+475 TRDYTAGNAGKRTDDKTTYDNFK
-488 DEAKNIQYSNF
+488 
-499 SCPALIVHGLND
+499 CPALIVHGLND

-521 MYDAFKNANQ
+521 MYDAFKGKGQ

-551 TSLLIGDETYNGIL
+551 TSLLIGDETYNSIL

-574 DQNNGAEK
+574 DQDNGAEK

-604 TSDAVNANEL
+604 TSDEASAYANTL
-614 TLTNNATGTT
+614 TLTNNETGTT

-635 WRDAFTTA
+635 WRDAFTAA

-656 DDTVIKGTVKVNI
+656 DDTVIKGTVKVKI

-685 DFEAVEAAP
+685 DFDAVEAAP

-741 LVDVSDKAFQSYTTS
+741 LVDVSDEAFQSYTTS

-775 DVINFI
+775 DVIKFK
-781 PTTST
+781 PTTSK

-799 PGAGFSSASAANEV
+799 PDAGFSSASAANEIE
-813 RLEDGKYRNY
+813 LEDGTYNNY

-846 YEPGKASYSEN
+846 YEPGKVDDEHFEN
-857 YGITIDNAALS
+857 YGITIDNTALS
-868 AVIPVENGACK
+868 AVIPVENGQYTAT
-879 AKMSAVA
+879 MSAVDNKY
-886 EQCYVSAEAAEDDD
+886 CVSTSAKN
-900 YETHGKVTGLERSMV
+900 GKVTGLESSMV

-948 KTFTINGNTTITA
+948 KTFTINSNTTITA
-961 NFTVY
+961 NFTVH

-1029 VDVTDKGNGKFSF
+1029 VEVTDKGNGKYTFT
-1042 VMPEGKVTVT
+1042 MPEGKVTVT

-1064 SKSFSDVK
+1064 SKSYSDVK

-1123 GAIWYE
+1123 GATWYE
-1129 KGMEWAKAKGVSDG
+1129 KGMNWAKAKGVSDG

-1165 PATNGSLDNFSDAAS
+1165 PKADGKLDSFSDAAS
-1180 VSSYAVNAIQWAVAN
+1180 VSTYAADAMQWAVAN

-1204 LNPQDNATRAE
+1204 LNPQNNATRAQ

>member
-1 MVKYPSLNDK
+1 MQEK
-11 DRCRNPIFTTKEGVH
+11 
-26 MKKRAASL
+26 
-34 ALVLSMI
+34 
-41 LSFTC
+41 
-46 QAGAV
+46 
-51 DANSGD
+51 
-57 DGQQVST
+57 
-64 YAALEASAQS
+64 
-74 GGLTKLGAVKYILLD
+74 
-89 CGMKETQFPSGD
+89 QFPNGD
-101 SDYIAMAKSVGI
+101 SDYIQMAKSLTIIGDNFK
-113 ADDKFDGSAAC
+113 ADAECTADEKAAMQ
-124 SLEEL
+124 SK
-129 HTMATSTAAVNL
+129 ATQIGLKTAIE
-141 RNAVKNGT
+141 NGE
-149 PLFVDGVAQP
+149 PLFVNGVAQP

-173 SNDNSDIIRYSVY
+173 SNVNSDIIRYSVY

-237 DRKFTYKKDDLG
+237 DRKFTYKEGDLG
-249 YDLNSLYA
+249 YDLNSLYGSA
-257 QPNARQ
+257 KYQRVSDREMSTMDA
-263 AEGEAG
+263 AE
-269 TMETAAKAKA
+269 KAKA
-279 DEWYYVSPYES
+279 EEWYYVSPYES

-338 DAFKCVVEWLAK
+338 DAFKCVVEWLAQN
-350 DSTRTAYTDKENNI
+350 SSRVAYTDKKNNI
-364 QIKADWSN
+364 RIKADWSN

-439 IDEDDWNSMK
+439 IDEDDWKSMK

-457 RIYNDQMTLNG
+457 RIYNDQIALNG
-468 DYGTHWA
+468 NYGPHWA
-475 TRDYTAGDNGKQI
+475 TRDYTAGNEGKKTDNGLTYNKF
-488 DEAKNIQYSNF
+488 N
-499 SCPALIVHGLND
+499 CPALIVHGLND

-531 DVKLLLHQGAHITPD
+531 NVKLLLHQGAHITPD

-594 GGWSTSDTWP
+594 DGWSTSDTWP
-604 TSDAVNANEL
+604 TSDEASAYANTL
-614 TLTNNATGTT
+614 TLTNNAKGTT

-656 DDTVIKGTVKVNI
+656 ADTVIKGTVKVNI
-669 KATPIQHPD
+669 SAAPIQHLD

-685 DFEAVEAAP
+685 DFDAVEAAP

-741 LVDVSDKAFQSYTTS
+741 LVDVSDEAFQSYTTS
-756 VTEDKTGAVNWVGS
+756 VTENKTGAVNWVGS

-775 DVINFI
+775 DVIKFK
-781 PTTST
+781 PTTSK

-799 PGAGFSSASAANEV
+799 PGAGFSSASAADEV

-868 AVIPVENGACK
+868 AVIPVENGACE

-886 EQCYVSAEAAEDDD
+886 EQCYVSAEAAEEDD
-900 YETHGKVTGLERSMV
+900 YKTHGKVTGLESSMV

-961 NFTVY
+961 NFTVH

-1052 PTFVADNGSQTE
+1052 PTFVADNGGQTE
-1064 SKSFSDVK
+1064 SKSYSDVK

-1123 GAIWYE
+1123 GATWYE
-1129 KGMEWAKAKGVSDG
+1129 KSMEWAKAKGVSDG

-1165 PATNGSLDNFSDAAS
+1165 PKADGKLDSFSDAAS
-1180 VSSYAVNAIQWAVAN
+1180 VSTYAADAMQWAVAN

-1204 LNPQDNATRAE
+1204 LNPQNNATRAQ

>member
-1 MVKYPSLNDK
+1 
-11 DRCRNPIFTTKEGVH
+11 

-74 GGLTKLGAVKYILLD
+74 GGLTKLDAVKYILLD
-89 CGMKETQFPSGD
+89 CGMKTTQFPSGD

-231 CTDNGD
+231 CTDYGRSRGFN
-237 DRKFTYKKDDLG
+237 YKNADTD
-249 YDLNSLYA
+249 YDLDTLYGSAAPRDA
-257 QPNARQ
+257 Q
-263 AEGEAG
+263 GEMS
-269 TMETAAKAKA
+269 TMDAAKNASA
-279 DEWYYVSPYES
+279 DEWYYLSPYES
-290 GSWGDFYDYED
+290 YPNYPFYDYED

-307 FLVRGYAVVEVGGLG
+307 FLVRGYAAIEVGGLG

-330 TCGADVET
+330 TCGTDVET
-338 DAFKCVVEWLAK
+338 DAFKCVIEWL
-350 DSTRTAYTDKENNI
+350 TGNRVAYTDKESNI
-364 QIKADWSN
+364 EIKADWSN

-387 FAVASTGVANLK
+387 FAVASTGVKGLK

-421 GSNPAYSDN
+421 SDNPAYSDN
-430 LGFYCAGRY
+430 LGLYCAGRY
-439 IDEDDWNSMK
+439 IDEDDWNSIK
-449 DVYQKYLN
+449 DTYQAYLN
-457 RIYNDQMTLNG
+457 RIYNDQVALNG

-475 TRDYTAGDNGKQI
+475 TRDYTAGNTGKKTDNGLTY
-488 DEAKNIQYSNF
+488 DNF

-511 DNVRTKQFQL
+511 TNVRTKQFQL

-531 DVKLLLHQGAHITPD
+531 NVKLLLHQGAHITPD
-546 YDSHK
+546 YDSYK
-551 TSLLIGDETYNGIL
+551 TSLLIGSETYNGIL
-565 NKWFSHYLY
+565 NRWFSHYLY
-574 DQNNGAEK
+574 DQDNGAEE
-582 MATVTVQ
+582 MAAVTVQ
-589 SNIVD
+589 SNVD
-594 GGWSTSDTWP
+594 GSWTTLNDWDGNTDTLRLSCGDEGETTVTSQYPSDVTSRNWTSKFLSNTESSEARAVYTMDVDT
-604 TSDAVNANEL
+604 
-614 TLTNNATGTT
+614 
-624 TINSNMTGISS
+624 
-635 WRDAFTTA
+635 
-643 STSASAMYTYDVK
+643 
-656 DDTVIKGTVKVNI
+656 DTVIIGTPAVHVK
-669 KATPIQHPD
+669 AAPMQHLA
-678 KQAVEAA
+678 QQTAAVSDAIDRA
-685 DFEAVEAAP
+685 AAP
-694 RGVDHEE
+694 RGIDHEE
-701 IMNPDNQVAD
+701 IMNPAHQTAAD
-711 EEEYDAED
+711 EDD
-719 EYGIAVMRA
+719 GIAAMSLD
-728 GSNSRDALMMSAM
+728 GDSRNALMMSAM
-741 LVDVSDKAFQSYTTS
+741 LVDLSDTAFPTYTTS
-756 VTEDKTGAVNWVGS
+756 VTEERTGETNWVGS
-770 GAEDY
+770 GAQDY
-775 DVINFI
+775 DVIRFKQVN
-781 PTTST
+781 SN
-786 YKIIARGWIDLAN
+786 YKVVAQGWMDLAN
-799 PGAGFSSASAANEV
+799 PSAGFDSASAENKV
-813 RLEDGKYRNY
+813 DLEDGTYYDY
-823 TVYLQPNYYTVKA
+823 TLYLQPTHYTVKA
-836 GHKLALVVYT
+836 GHKLALVLFT
-846 YEPGKASYSEN
+846 YQPGMASYSEA
-857 YGITIDNAALS
+857 YGYTFQNAETYAE
-868 AVIPVENGACK
+868 IPVN
-879 AKMSAVA
+879 SL
-886 EQCYVSAEAAEDDD
+886 YTLH
-900 YETHGKVTGLERSMV
+900 Y
-915 AAGTEVTL
+915 AAGANGTVTADQADGAQLEANSLVTL
-923 TATADSGY
+923 TAAADSGY

-939 GEAVEGGAT
+939 GAAVAGGAT
-948 KTFTINGNTTITA
+948 KTFTINSNTTITA
-961 NFTVY
+961 NFTVH

-1024 AKGNT
+1024 AKGKT
-1029 VDVTDKGNGKFSF
+1029 VDVTKKSDGKYTFT
-1042 VMPEGKVTVT
+1042 MPEGKVTVT
-1052 PTFVADNGSQTE
+1052 PTFVADNGGQTE
-1064 SKSFSDVK
+1064 SKSYSDVK

-1123 GAIWYE
+1123 GATWYE
-1129 KGMEWAKAKGVSDG
+1129 KGMNWAKAKGVSDG

-1157 MMYRYAGS
+1157 MLYRYVGS
-1165 PATNGSLDNFSDAAS
+1165 PKADGKFDSFSDAAS
-1180 VSSYAVNAIQWAVAN
+1180 VSTYAADAMQWAVAN

>member
-1 MVKYPSLNDK
+1 
-11 DRCRNPIFTTKEGVH
+11 
-26 MKKRAASL
+26 MKKRVASL

-51 DANSGD
+51 DAG
-57 DGQQVST
+57 
-64 YAALEASAQS
+64 AAATETQLDAVKSV
-74 GGLTKLGAVKYILLD
+74 LLGA
-89 CGMKETQFPSGD
+89 GMQTRQFPSD
-101 SDYIAMAKSVGI
+101 NDYIQVAKSLTIIGDDFK
-113 ADDKFDGSAAC
+113 ADAAC
-124 SLEEL
+124 TEKEKSAMQTKAEYIGLK
-129 HTMATSTAAVNL
+129 TAL
-141 RNAVKNGT
+141 DNGK
-149 PLFVDGVAQP
+149 PLFVGGVAQP
-159 IFPYTSGVPTEDGY
+159 IFPYTSGVPTKDGY
-173 SNDNSDIIRYSVY
+173 SNDKSDIIRYSVY

-202 KALVQLPRAAAE
+202 KALVQIPRAAAT
-214 GKYKAAAI
+214 KPDNHNFATI
-222 YDARPYITG
+222 MDARPYITG
-231 CTDNGD
+231 CTDNGT
-237 DRKFTYKKDDLG
+237 DRKFTYKDGDLG
-249 YDLNSLYA
+249 YNLNSLYGKA
-257 QPNARQ
+257 RYLRVSDNKTATTMQAAANAS
-263 AEGEAG
+263 AE
-269 TMETAAKAKA
+269 
-279 DEWYYVSPYES
+279 EWYYLSPYES
-290 GSWGDFYDYED
+290 EPDDDYYFYDYED

-350 DSTRTAYTDKENNI
+350 DSTRTAYTDKEKNI
-364 QIKADWSN
+364 KITADWSN

-399 TIVPVAGIASWYEY
+399 TIVPVAGIASWYDY

-421 GSNPAYSDN
+421 RTNPAYSDN

-439 IDEDDWNSMK
+439 IDENDWDSMK

-475 TRDYTAGDNGKQI
+475 TRDYTAGNEGK
-488 DEAKNIQYSNF
+488 EGTASTSTYNNF
-499 SCPALIVHGLND
+499 NCPALIVHGLND

-521 MYDAFKNANQ
+521 MYDAFKNKGQN
-531 DVKLLLHQGAHITPD
+531 VKLFLHQGEHITPD
-546 YDSHK
+546 YDDHK
-551 TSLLIGDETYNGIL
+551 TSLMIGNKTYSSIL
-565 NKWFSHYLY
+565 NEWYSHYLY
-574 DQNNGAEK
+574 GQNTDDGNNAE
-582 MATVTVQ
+582 ALAAVTVQ
-589 SNIVD
+589 NNTD
-594 GGWSTSDTWP
+594 GSWSTLDSWP
-604 TSDAVNANEL
+604 TSDSLADVNNKL
-614 TLTNNATGTT
+614 TLTNTATGTT
-624 TINSNMTGISS
+624 TINSNMNGISN
-635 WRDAFTTA
+635 WRDTFTSS
-643 STSASAMYTYDVK
+643 STSASAMYATEPVAN
-656 DDTVIKGTVKVNI
+656 DTVIKGTVQVKI
-669 KATPIQHPD
+669 SAAPIQHPD
-678 KQAVEAA
+678 QQASAVVESAP
-685 DFEAVEAAP
+685 AVAP
-694 RGVDHEE
+694 RGASHEE
-701 IMNPDNQVAD
+701 IMNPANEDAD
-711 EEEYDAED
+711 DAASA
-719 EYGIAVMRA
+719 IAVQSEST
-728 GSNSRDALMMSAM
+728 GSRDALMMSAM
-741 LVDVSDKAFQSYTTS
+741 LVDVADDEFTTYPMS
-756 VTEDKTGAVNWVGS
+756 RTEVKTGKMNWVGS
-770 GAEDY
+770 GAQDY
-775 DVINFI
+775 EIINFK
-781 PTTST
+781 TVQSK

-799 PGAGFSSASAANEV
+799 PSAGFSSASATAANKIE
-813 RLEDGKYRNY
+813 LKDGEYHNY

-846 YEPGKASYSEN
+846 YEQGKARYSEN
-857 YGITIDNAALS
+857 YGITIDNHSLS
-868 AVIPVENGACK
+868 AVIPVPEGTSA
-879 AKMSAVA
+879 ATMSAVDNK
-886 EQCYVSAEAAEDDD
+886 CCVSTSAKN
-900 YETHGKVTGLERSMV
+900 GKVTGLESSMV

-961 NFTVY
+961 NFTVH

-980 TVSASKSDNGSVSID
+980 TVSASKSDNGSVSVD

-1024 AKGNT
+1024 AKGKT
-1029 VDVTDKGNGKFSF
+1029 VEVTDKGNGKFSF

-1064 SKSFSDVK
+1064 SKSYSDVK

-1123 GAIWYE
+1123 GATWYE
-1129 KGMEWAKAKGVSDG
+1129 KSMEWAKAKGVSDG

-1165 PATNGSLDNFSDAAS
+1165 PKADGKLDSFSDAAS
-1180 VSSYAVNAIQWAVAN
+1180 VSTYAADAMQWAVAN

-1204 LNPQDNATRAE
+1204 LNPQNNATRAE

>member
-1 MVKYPSLNDK
+1 
-11 DRCRNPIFTTKEGVH
+11 
-26 MKKRAASL
+26 MKKRAASI

-51 DANSGD
+51 DAKTETQLD
-57 DGQQVST
+57 
-64 YAALEASAQS
+64 
-74 GGLTKLGAVKYILLD
+74 AVKSILED
-89 CGMKETQFPSGD
+89 AGMQEKQFPNGD
-101 SDYIAMAKSVGI
+101 SDYIQMAKSLTIIGDDFK
-113 ADDKFDGSAAC
+113 ADAECTADEKAAMQ
-124 SLEEL
+124 SK
-129 HTMATSTAAVNL
+129 ATQIGL
-141 RNAVKNGT
+141 KNAIENGE

-159 IFPYTSGVPTEDGY
+159 IFPYTSGVPTKDGY

-231 CTDNGD
+231 CTDNGKARGID
-237 DRKFTYKKDDLG
+237 YTKGDQG
-249 YDLNSLYA
+249 YNLNNLYVQPAAREA
-257 QPNARQ
+257 Q
-263 AEGEAG
+263 G
-269 TMETAAKAKA
+269 TANTMDTAKKAKA
-279 DEWYYVSPYES
+279 EEWYYLSPYES
-290 GSWGDFYDYED
+290 SPKDPFYDYED

-307 FLVRGYAVVEVGGLG
+307 FLVRGYAAIEVGGLG
-322 TRGSEGLE
+322 TLGSEGLE

-338 DAFKCVVEWLAK
+338 DAFKCVIEWLTGDRA
-350 DSTRTAYTDKENNI
+350 AYTDRTSNI
-364 QIKADWSN
+364 AIKADWSN

-387 FAVASTGVANLK
+387 FAVASTGVKGLK

-421 GSNPAYSDN
+421 SKNVAYSDN
-430 LGFYCAGRY
+430 LAFMCAGRY
-439 IDEDDWNSMK
+439 INAGVYANDTEWNPIK
-449 DVYQKYLN
+449 DIYPAYLN
-457 RIYNDQMTLNG
+457 RIYNDQIALNG

-475 TRDYTAGDNGKQI
+475 TRDYTAGNDGKTGT
-488 DEAKNIQYSNF
+488 ASTSTYNKFN
-499 SCPALIVHGLND
+499 CPALIVHGLND
-511 DNVRTKQFQL
+511 TNVRTKQFQL
-521 MYDAFKNANQ
+521 MYNSFKNAGQN
-531 DVKLLLHQGAHITPD
+531 VKLLLHQGAHITPD
-546 YDSHK
+546 YDSYK
-551 TSLLIGDETYNGIL
+551 VSLLIDGESYNGIL

-574 DQNNGAEK
+574 NQNNGAEN
-582 MATVTVQ
+582 MAAVTVQ
-589 SNIVD
+589 NNTDGSWTTLSDWDGNTETLRLACGDDGETTVD
-594 GGWSTSDTWP
+594 SSYRYGRRDNWTADFLKNTESSSARAIYTMDVDT
-604 TSDAVNANEL
+604 
-614 TLTNNATGTT
+614 
-624 TINSNMTGISS
+624 
-635 WRDAFTTA
+635 
-643 STSASAMYTYDVK
+643 
-656 DDTVIKGTVKVNI
+656 DTVIVGTTKVHVR
-669 KATPIQHPD
+669 ATPIQHLTQ
-678 KQAVEAA
+678 QA
-685 DFEAVEAAP
+685 AVASDENTRAVAP
-694 RGVDHEE
+694 RGVNHEE
-701 IMNPDNQVAD
+701 AMNSLKRANNDD
-711 EEEYDAED
+711 SD
-719 EYGIAVMRA
+719 IAVMSA
-728 GSNSRDALMMSAM
+728 DSGSRDALMMSAM
-741 LVDVSDKAFQSYTTS
+741 LVDMSDTEFTTYPTS
-756 VTEDKTGAVNWVGS
+756 VTKQKTGEINWFGS
-770 GAEDY
+770 GAQDY
-775 DVINFI
+775 EVINFI
-781 PTTST
+781 TSNSK
-786 YKIIARGWIDLAN
+786 YKVIAQGWMDLAN
-799 PGAGFSSASAANEV
+799 PDAGFDSASAANKVE
-813 RLEDGKYRNY
+813 LQDGQYYDY
-823 TVYLQPNYYTVKA
+823 TLYLQPTHYTVKA
-836 GHKLALVVYT
+836 GHKLALVLFT
-846 YEPGKASYSEN
+846 YDPNMASYSEN
-857 YGITIDNAALS
+857 YGYTFQNAETYAE
-868 AVIPVENGACK
+868 IPVNSFYTLNYSAGANGTVTADKENGAQ
-879 AKMSAVA
+879 M
-886 EQCYVSAEAAEDDD
+886 EANS
-900 YETHGKVTGLERSMV
+900 L
-915 AAGTEVTL
+915 VTL

-948 KTFTINGNTTITA
+948 KTFTINSNTTITA
-961 NFTVY
+961 NFTVH

-1064 SKSFSDVK
+1064 SKSYSDVK

-1123 GAIWYE
+1123 GATWYE
-1129 KGMEWAKAKGVSDG
+1129 KGMNWAKAKGVSDG

-1165 PATNGSLDNFSDAAS
+1165 PKADGKLDSFSDAAS
-1180 VSSYAVNAIQWAVAN
+1180 VSTYAADAMQWAVAN

-1204 LNPQDNATRAE
+1204 LNPQNNATRAQ

>member
-1 MVKYPSLNDK
+1 
-11 DRCRNPIFTTKEGVH
+11 

-338 DAFKCVVEWLAK
+338 DAFKCVVEWLAQN
-350 DSTRTAYTDKENNI
+350 SSRVAYTDKKNNI

-961 NFTVY
+961 NFTVH

-1123 GAIWYE
+1123 GATWYE

-1157 MMYRYAGS
+1157 MMYRYVGS
-1165 PATNGSLDNFSDAAS
+1165 PKADGKLDSFSDAAS
-1180 VSSYAVNAIQWAVAN
+1180 VSTYAADAMQWAVAN

-1204 LNPQDNATRAE
+1204 LNPQNNATRAE

>member
-1 MVKYPSLNDK
+1 MVKYPFLNAK

-26 MKKRAASL
+26 MKKRAARL
-34 ALVLSMI
+34 AQVLSMI

-113 ADDKFDGSAAC
+113 ADDKFDGSASC

-149 PLFVDGVAQP
+149 PLFVNGVAQP
-159 IFPYTSGVPTEDGY
+159 IFPYTSGVPTAEGY
-173 SNDNSDIIRYSVY
+173 NNDKSDIIRYSVY

-237 DRKFTYKKDDLG
+237 DRKFTYKEGDLG
-249 YDLNSLYA
+249 YDLNSLYGSA
-257 QPNARQ
+257 KYQRVSNREMSTMDEAKQANA
-263 AEGEAG
+263 E
-269 TMETAAKAKA
+269 
-279 DEWYYVSPYES
+279 EWYYVSPYES

-307 FLVRGYAVVEVGGLG
+307 FLVRGYAVGEVGGLG
-322 TRGSEGLE
+322 TRGSSGLE

-338 DAFKCVVEWLAK
+338 DAFKCVVEWLAQN
-350 DSTRTAYTDKENNI
+350 SRRVAYTDKENNI

-421 GSNPAYSDN
+421 SDNPAYSDN
-430 LGFYCAGRY
+430 LGLYCAGRY
-439 IDEDDWNSMK
+439 IDEDDWNSIK
-449 DVYQKYLN
+449 DTYQAYLN
-457 RIYNDQMTLNG
+457 RIYNDQVALNG

-475 TRDYTAGDNGKQI
+475 TRDYTAGNEGKKTDNGLTYNK
-488 DEAKNIQYSNF
+488 F

-531 DVKLLLHQGAHITPD
+531 NVKLLLHQGAHITPD

-551 TSLLIGDETYNGIL
+551 TSLLIGNETYNGIL

-574 DQNNGAEK
+574 NQNNGAEK

-669 KATPIQHPD
+669 KAAPIQHPD

-741 LVDVSDKAFQSYTTS
+741 LVDVSDEAFQSYTTS
-756 VTEDKTGAVNWVGS
+756 VTENKTGAVNWVGS

-775 DVINFI
+775 DVIEFK
-781 PTTST
+781 PTTSK

-799 PGAGFSSASAANEV
+799 PGAGFSSASAADEV

-868 AVIPVENGACK
+868 AVIPVENGACE

-961 NFTVY
+961 NFTVH

-980 TVSASKSDNGSVSID
+980 TVSASKSDNGSVSVD

-1029 VDVTDKGNGKFSF
+1029 VEVTDKGNGKFSF

-1064 SKSFSDVK
+1064 NKSYSDVK
-1072 TGDWYADAVKYV
+1072 TGDWYANAVKYV

-1123 GAIWYE
+1123 GATWYE
-1129 KGMEWAKAKGVSDG
+1129 KSMEWAKAKGVSDG

-1165 PATNGSLDNFSDAAS
+1165 PKADGKLDSFSDAAS
-1180 VSSYAVNAIQWAVAN
+1180 VSTYAADAMQWAVAN

-1204 LNPQDNATRAE
+1204 LNPQNNATRAE